1 MLFMHVYPSS
11 ILYIRFL
18 DAPSSR
24 VLQSSIQ
31 NGRKWKICIRFLGR
45 FEHTKTP
52 ALHTSTPK
60 KAAKKLNTKL
70 RWDETVR
77 ALWTSCPTTQRCL
90 PEKRRFFFFAG
101 FLFCAFRNESE
112 VGKQNRSQLGA
123 PLVILDKE
131 TVVEQN
137 KFQWHRPQQSEGP
150 KHILNHHLDESSTCG
165 CLLWGRVTLG
175 CCWESNT
182 KPMSNQ
188 QWCLWVVVRRDA
200 HFNFCPLPKTTTY
213 FSRWSRRS
221 TLKKTISRTKQQQ
234 KTCLKK

>member
-18 DAPSSR
+18 DAPSSI

-52 ALHTSTPK
+52 TLHTSTPK

-90 PEKRRFFFFAG
+90 PEKRRFFFFPDFCSVAG
-101 FLFCAFRNESE
+101 FCTRFFLFFFCGIFVLRFSKW
-112 VGKQNRSQLGA
+112 VRSGKPKQITAWGTSGDSRQGNSSG
-123 PLVILDKE
+123 
-131 TVVEQN
+131 TEQ
-137 KFQWHRPQQSEGP
+137 
-150 KHILNHHLDESSTCG
+150 I
-165 CLLWGRVTLG
+165 
-175 CCWESNT
+175 
-182 KPMSNQ
+182 PM
-188 QWCLWVVVRRDA
+188 
-200 HFNFCPLPKTTTY
+200 T
-213 FSRWSRRS
+213 
-221 TLKKTISRTKQQQ
+221 
-234 KTCLKK
+234 